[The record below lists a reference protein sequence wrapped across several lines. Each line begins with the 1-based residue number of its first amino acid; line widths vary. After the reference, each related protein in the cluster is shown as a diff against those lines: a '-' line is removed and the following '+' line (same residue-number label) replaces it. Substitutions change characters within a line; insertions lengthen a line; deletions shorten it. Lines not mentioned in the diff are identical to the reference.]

1 MAETSPALNL
11 PYIQPSQAQKHVTH
25 NEALR
30 LLDIAVQL
38 VVQSAPQDTP
48 PAIPIENG
56 RYLVGTSPSGDWSGQ
71 AGTIAVYELG
81 IWSFVEPLPGWRAD
95 VAATAS
101 TLRYDGSSWLST
113 PDTLQNLSML
123 GVAATADATNR
134 LAVASESTLLTHAG
148 NGHQVKV
155 NKAAA
160 SDTAS
165 LLFQTGYSGRAEMGT
180 SGSDSFAVK
189 VSPDGAAWKDVLSA
203 DAATGALRIASG
215 QTYLDD
221 VFILDNTAYS
231 FEIPWSNPARILM
244 WMAVNLAGYQFLFS
258 ITGALAGSGNFN
270 TIFVNPPGGLRYHT
284 GVLTGTT
291 GTAGGVNI
299 SVDVT
304 TATPKMYI
312 ENRLGT
318 NAVFTL
324 STLGR

>member
-38 VVQSAPQDTP
+38 AVQSAPQDTP
-48 PAIPIENG
+48 PALPIEKG
-56 RYLVGTSPSGDWSGQ
+56 RYLVGTVPGGDWSGQ
-71 AGTIAVYELG
+71 AGSIAVYEQG
-81 IWSFVEPLPGWRAD
+81 IWSFVAPLPGWRAD

-113 PDTLQNLSML
+113 PDKLQNLSML
-123 GVAATADATNR
+123 GVAATADATNK
-134 LAVASESTLLTHAG
+134 LAVASEGTLLTHAG

-155 NKAAA
+155 NKATE

-165 LLFQTGYSGRAEMGT
+165 LLFQTGYAGRAEMGT
-180 SGSDSFAVK
+180 SGSDDFAVK
-189 VSPDGAAWKDVLSA
+189 VSPDGATWTEVLSA
-203 DAATGALRIASG
+203 DATTGALRITSG

-221 VFILDNTAYS
+221 VFILNNTAYS
-231 FEIPWSNPARILM
+231 FVIPWSNPARILM
-244 WMAVNLAGYQFLFS
+244 WMAVNLPGYQFLFS
-258 ITGALAGSGNFN
+258 ITGVLAGAGNFN
-270 TIFVNPPGGLRYHT
+270 TMFVNPPAGLRYHT

-291 GTAGGVNI
+291 GTTGGVNI
-299 SVDVT
+299 SVDAT
-304 TATPKMYI
+304 TATPRMYI
-312 ENRLGT
+312 ENRLGSD
-318 NAVFTL
+318 AVFTL